1 MGLDIEYIKG
11 QTPID
16 EEEKDELKIK
26 TISTR
31 GELDEFEQANIEKA
45 IEWSLKANLTLE
57 KILSIEFIKD
67 VHRRMFNEVW
77 GWAGNFRKT
86 DKNIGVDKFIIP
98 QELRKLIDDCKYW
111 IENKTYPDD
120 EIAIRFKHRL
130 VKIHPFPNGN
140 GRHSRI
146 CADILIS
153 KKGLKKEIFSWGGK
167 KLTDRSETRDK
178 YLEAIYKADGENIHP
193 LIEFA
198 RS

>member
-57 KILSIEFIKD
+57 KILTIEFIKD

-111 IENKTYPDD
+111 IENKTYTDD

-146 CADILIS
+146 YADILIS
-153 KKGLKKEIFSWGGK
+153 KGLKKNIFSWGGN
-167 KLTDRSETRDK
+167 KLTDKSETRDK
-178 YLEAIYKADGENIHP
+178 YLEAIYKADSENIHP
-193 LIEFA
+193 LTEFA

>member
-57 KILSIEFIKD
+57 KILTIEFIKD
-67 VHRRMFNEVW
+67 VHRRMYNEVW

-153 KKGLKKEIFSWGGK
+153 KGLKKEIFSWGGK

>member
-57 KILSIEFIKD
+57 KILTIEFIKD

-153 KKGLKKEIFSWGGK
+153 KGLKKEIFSWGGK

>member
-153 KKGLKKEIFSWGGK
+153 KGLKKEIFSWGGK

>member
-1 MGLDIEYIKG
+1 
-11 QTPID
+11 
-16 EEEKDELKIK
+16 
-26 TISTR
+26 
-31 GELDEFEQANIEKA
+31 
-45 IEWSLKANLTLE
+45 
-57 KILSIEFIKD
+57 
-67 VHRRMFNEVW
+67 MFNEVW

-153 KKGLKKEIFSWGGK
+153 KGLKKEIFSWGGK
-167 KLTDRSETRDK
+167 KLTDRSEPET
-178 YLEAIYKADGENIHP
+178 NI
-193 LIEFA
+193 
-198 RS
+198 